1 VDGSASSRRKT
12 TPEIVGLVAP
22 LANRQTGATNHPGI
36 LKKEK
41 PAEDTGQ
48 FRFWHETHV
57 AVAPE
62 NVGFQAKT

>member
-1 VDGSASSRRKT
+1 
-12 TPEIVGLVAP
+12 LVAP

-57 AVAPE
+57 AVAPA